1 MGERFGMVKGFF
13 LLIACLMLSHLTMPG
28 VALAET
34 NDEILERLEE
44 LGNVTRQQEK
54 EIERLEKELK
64 KSISD
69 IKKQQDTA
77 AEKEGVV
84 VKAAR
89 QPKSMNFKGR
99 VQVRYTAIE
108 NGDLGKV
115 TPQKPFEW
123 SEFDGF
129 VIRRMRLRWF
139 GNVTDQ
145 WKYHVQISADGDHN
159 DDRISPS
166 LPDYQLRKTDVGVM
180 LQDAY
185 FVYDPHPYFN
195 ITAGQF
201 KSRFSPS
208 YLVAGPVLPLCER
221 PLVIDLLARKREIGI
236 SIESALEGQL
246 DGRGPTAKL
255 YDKPIFY
262 AVGLYNGNGFN
273 NMRNDNEDLM
283 VTGMLVYR
291 PSPYINFGV
300 SYAYDRIGYDYET
313 TVLGL
318 AELSEDG
325 DYYVFPVR
333 DRIAARNLHIWDF
346 NSALDL
352 EPVHLQVEYVQAD
365 GNDVSRAYGYGIQGQ
380 YDLFDNFQLTAR
392 YDEFDPN
399 VDVDNSFDSRWY
411 TLGFNWFIHGQNIK
425 WQTNYT
431 FREEMHGEDV
441 DNDILITHF
450 QVLF

>member
-1 MGERFGMVKGFF
+1 MKKWAGVLFLCTLF
-13 LLIACLMLSHLTMPG
+13 LLSVVVDSHAQLSS
-28 VALAET
+28 
-34 NDEILERLEE
+34 DELLQILIEKGIISDEDIE
-44 LGNVTRQQEK
+44 KAKKSCEEK
-54 EIERLEKELK
+54 E
-64 KSISD
+64 
-69 IKKQQDTA
+69 
-77 AEKEGVV
+77 VV

-89 QPKSMNFKGR
+89 RPMTLKFKGR
-99 VQVRYTAIE
+99 VQARYTSIE
-108 NGDLGKV
+108 NGDLSKV

-129 VIRRMRLRWF
+129 VLRRVRLRWY

-145 WKYHVQISADGDHN
+145 WKYHVQVSVDGDHN
-159 DDRISPS
+159 NDRLDPA

-185 FVYDPHPYFN
+185 FIYDLHPYFN
-195 ITAGQF
+195 VTVGQF

-221 PLVIDLLARKREIGI
+221 PLVIDLLARKREIGM
-236 SIESALEGQL
+236 SIESALEGQGQL
-246 DGRGPTAKL
+246 DGRGPTAKR

-273 NMRNDNEDLM
+273 KMRNDNENLM

-300 SYAYDRIGYDYET
+300 SYAYDEVGYDYET

-352 EPVHLQVEYVQAD
+352 EPFHVQVEYVQAD

-399 VDVDNSFDSRWY
+399 VNVDNSFDSRWY
-411 TLGFNWFIHGQNIK
+411 TLGCNWFIHGQDIK
-425 WQTNYT
+425 WQINYT
-431 FREEMHGEDV
+431 FREETHGEDV

>member
-1 MGERFGMVKGFF
+1 MKEWVSVLLLCTLF
-13 LLIACLMLSHLTMPG
+13 LLTVVVDSHAQLSS
-28 VALAET
+28 
-34 NDEILERLEE
+34 DELLQILIEKGIVSEE
-44 LGNVTRQQEK
+44 DIEEAKESPKEK
-54 EIERLEKELK
+54 E
-64 KSISD
+64 
-69 IKKQQDTA
+69 
-77 AEKEGVV
+77 VV

-89 QPKSMNFKGR
+89 RPMSLNFKGR
-99 VQVRYTAIE
+99 VQARYTSIE
-108 NGDLGKV
+108 NGDLSKV
-115 TPQKPFEW
+115 TSQKPFEL

-129 VIRRMRLRWF
+129 VLRRVRLRWY

-145 WKYHVQISADGDHN
+145 WKYHVQVSVDGDHN
-159 DDRISPS
+159 DDRLNPEW
-166 LPDYQLRKTDVGVM
+166 PDYELRKTDVGVM

-185 FVYDPHPYFN
+185 FIYDPHPYFN
-195 ITAGQF
+195 VTVGQF

-221 PLVIDLLARKREIGI
+221 PLVIDLLARKREIGV
-236 SIESALEGQL
+236 SIESALDGHGQL

-273 NMRNDNEDLM
+273 NMRNDNENFM

-291 PSPYINFGV
+291 LWPWINVGV
-300 SYAYDRIGYDYET
+300 SYAYDQIGYDYET

-325 DYYVFPVR
+325 NSYVFPVK
-333 DRIAARNLHIWDF
+333 DHTAARNLHIWDL
-346 NSALDL
+346 NSAFDL
-352 EPVHLQVEYVQAD
+352 EPVHLQFEYVQAD

-380 YDLFDNFQLTAR
+380 YDLLDNLQLTAR

-411 TLGFNWFIHGQNIK
+411 TVGCNWFIHGQSVK
-425 WQTNYT
+425 WQINYS

>member
-1 MGERFGMVKGFF
+1 MQKWCKVVFWCAFFF
-13 LLIACLMLSHLTMPG
+13 LTPVANSYGELSS
-28 VALAET
+28 
-34 NDEILERLEE
+34 EE
-44 LGNVTRQQEK
+44 LLQILIEKGIITQDDIEKADESRKEKKEIAEEK
-54 EIERLEKELK
+54 EE
-64 KSISD
+64 
-69 IKKQQDTA
+69 
-77 AEKEGVV
+77 VV
-84 VKAAR
+84 LKAAR
-89 QPKSMNFKGR
+89 YPKSMNFKGR
-99 VQVRYTAIE
+99 VQARYTAME
-108 NGDLGKV
+108 NGDLSKV
-115 TPQKPFEW
+115 TPQKVFET

-129 VIRRMRLRWF
+129 VLRRVRLRWF

-145 WKYHVQISADGDHN
+145 WKYHVQVSVDGDHN
-159 DDRISPS
+159 DDKVNPS
-166 LPDYQLRKTDVGVM
+166 LPDYELRKTDVGVM

-185 FVYDPHPYFN
+185 FIYDLHPYFN
-195 ITAGQF
+195 VTVGQF

-221 PLVIDLLARKREIGI
+221 PLVIDLLARKREIGM
-236 SIESALEGQL
+236 SIESALEGQGQL

-273 NMRNDNEDLM
+273 KMRNDNENLM

-300 SYAYDRIGYDYET
+300 SYAYDEVGYDYET

-325 DYYVFPVR
+325 DYYVFPVT
-333 DRIAARNLHIWDF
+333 DRIASRNLHIWDF

-352 EPVHLQVEYVQAD
+352 EPFHVQVEYVQAD

-399 VDVDNSFDSRWY
+399 VNVDNSFDSRWY
-411 TLGFNWFIHGQNIK
+411 TLGCNWFIHGQDIK
-425 WQTNYT
+425 WQINYT
-431 FREEMHGEDV
+431 FREETHGEDV

>member
-1 MGERFGMVKGFF
+1 MKKWYKVVFWCAFLFLTPVANGYAELSSDELLQILIEKGIITQDDIEKADESRKEREE
-13 LLIACLMLSHLTMPG
+13 
-28 VALAET
+28 VAE
-34 NDEILERLEE
+34 
-44 LGNVTRQQEK
+44 EK
-54 EIERLEKELK
+54 E
-64 KSISD
+64 D
-69 IKKQQDTA
+69 
-77 AEKEGVV
+77 VV

-99 VQVRYTAIE
+99 VQARYTAME
-108 NGDLGKV
+108 NGDLSKV
-115 TPQKPFEW
+115 TPQKVFET
-123 SEFDGF
+123 SKFNGF
-129 VIRRMRLRWF
+129 VLRRVRLRWF

-145 WKYHVQISADGDHN
+145 WKYHVQISVDGDHN
-159 DDRISPS
+159 DDRVPPS
-166 LPDYQLRKTDVGVM
+166 LPDYELRKTDVGVM

-185 FVYDPHPYFN
+185 FVYDLHPYFN
-195 ITAGQF
+195 VTAGQF

-221 PLVIDLLARKREIGI
+221 PLVIDLLARKREIGM
-236 SIESALEGQL
+236 SIESALEGQGQL

-273 NMRNDNEDLM
+273 KMRNNNENLM

-300 SYAYDRIGYDYET
+300 SYAYDEVGYDYET

-333 DRIAARNLHIWDF
+333 DRIAARKLHIWDF
-346 NSALDL
+346 NSALDAG
-352 EPVHLQVEYVQAD
+352 PVHAQVEYVQAD
-365 GNDVSRAYGYGIQGQ
+365 GNDVSRAYGYGIQAQ

-411 TLGFNWFIHGQNIK
+411 TLGCNWFIHGQSIK
-425 WQTNYT
+425 WQLNYT

>member
-1 MGERFGMVKGFF
+1 MKNWCKVVFWCAFFF
-13 LLIACLMLSHLTMPG
+13 LTPVANSYAELSSDELLQILIEKGIITQDDIEKANESRKEKKEI
-28 VALAET
+28 AE
-34 NDEILERLEE
+34 
-44 LGNVTRQQEK
+44 EK
-54 EIERLEKELK
+54 EE
-64 KSISD
+64 
-69 IKKQQDTA
+69 
-77 AEKEGVV
+77 VV

-99 VQVRYTAIE
+99 VQARYTAME
-108 NGDLGKV
+108 NGDLSKV
-115 TPQKPFEW
+115 TPQKVFET

-129 VIRRMRLRWF
+129 VLRRVRLRWF

-145 WKYHVQISADGDHN
+145 WKYHVQISVDGDHN
-159 DDRISPS
+159 DDKVPPS
-166 LPDYQLRKTDVGVM
+166 LPDYELRKTDVGVM

-185 FVYDPHPYFN
+185 FIYDLHPYFN
-195 ITAGQF
+195 VTVGQF

-221 PLVIDLLARKREIGI
+221 PLVIDLLARKREIGM
-236 SIESALEGQL
+236 SIESALEGQGQL

-273 NMRNDNEDLM
+273 KMRNDNENLM
-283 VTGMLVYR
+283 VTGMLFYR
-291 PSPYINFGV
+291 LSPYINFGV
-300 SYAYDRIGYDYET
+300 SYAYDRIGFDYET
-313 TVLGL
+313 SVLGL

-333 DRIAARNLHIWDF
+333 DRIAAKNLHIWDF
-346 NSALDL
+346 NSALDAG
-352 EPVHLQVEYVQAD
+352 PVHLQFEYVQQD
-365 GNDVSRAYGYGIQGQ
+365 GHDVSRAYGYGIQGQ

-411 TLGFNWFIHGQNIK
+411 TLGCNWFIHGQNIK